1 MQVERYV
8 DAAPFIGG
16 QEGFRDTIGAIVP
29 VGPRIFERL
38 VPLGE
43 AKAGVDLDD
52 FSLRGVAIDAPVL
65 IVHDKGDRPN
75 PFRHGQAL
83 ADAWPNAEL
92 MATEGLGHRKVLANP
107 AVSAR
112 IRTFLKGE

>member
-1 MQVERYV
+1 MNNVNIRRK
-8 DAAPFIGG
+8 AAYHHGNLRPALIKAALMEIAA
-16 QEGFRDTIGAIVP
+16 EGP
-29 VGPRIFERL
+29 EQ
-38 VPLGE
+38 
-43 AKAGVDLDD
+43 